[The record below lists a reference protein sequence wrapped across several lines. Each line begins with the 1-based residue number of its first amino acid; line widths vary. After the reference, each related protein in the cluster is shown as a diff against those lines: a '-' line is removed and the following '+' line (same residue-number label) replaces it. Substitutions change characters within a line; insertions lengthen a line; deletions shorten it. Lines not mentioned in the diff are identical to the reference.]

1 MTFTNND
8 FEDLLNFFKNQD
20 NFPDYARKSF
30 DKFSEVSKSENEYKY
45 PLIDDDSCIFDLDN
59 MCWNSHLKKNGH
71 VKGNRP
77 SSVDALHFENGRMY
91 LIEFKGTFNATL
103 DLEEV
108 MDKCSEKLDDADL
121 IDALNGVKNRYDDEI
136 LCNLKIKPSD
146 SLFLTLPKIYK
157 YYCEKM
163 CLEYNKEEFISWL
176 LKVPKRLYVVFLN
189 DAYES
194 EGNESKSYKYLRMD
208 NKLQKRYAPF
218 KELANMENSI
228 LTQNEFKEGFMK
240 EFFNN

>member
-1 MTFTNND
+1 MAFDNMD
-8 FEDLLNFFKNQD
+8 FEDLLNFYKNQD
-20 NFPDYARKSF
+20 NFPDHARKSF
-30 DKFSEVSKSENEYKY
+30 DKFSEVSKSEGEYKCS
-45 PLIDDDSCIFDLDN
+45 LIDDDNCIFDLDN
-59 MCWNSHLKKNGH
+59 MCWNSHLKRNGQ

-77 SSVDALHFENGRMY
+77 SSVDALYFVNDRLY
-91 LIEFKGTFNATL
+91 LIEFKGTYNFTL
-103 DLEEV
+103 DLEEII
-108 MDKCSEKLDDADL
+108 DKCIEKLDDSDL
-121 IDALNGVKNRYDDEI
+121 INALNSIKNRYDDEI

-163 CLEYNKEEFISWL
+163 GFDYNKDEFLLWL

-194 EGNESKSYKYLRMD
+194 ERNESKSYKYLRMD
-208 NKLQKRYAPF
+208 NKLQRRYAPF

-228 LTQNEFKEGFMK
+228 LTQDEFKDEFMK